1 MTDIEKS
8 SYGFYINNATI
19 SQENYSASLTPLQ
32 ISEKFVDYNHST
44 ILYKDTVFYL
54 HLYNSLYLALYKYN
68 DENNN
73 DVSKFTTLINN
84 LVIKLDTTTTII
96 TSPATSIGVLVTAG
110 TVASPTYTFTYY
122 TRFLITAYTNTL
134 GSVTKGQVLT
144 YTVTDKPSG
153 TILYTQN
160 NLNEYIN
167 YDGTTTDAYNAGL
180 TLYTLTFTP
189 AVSSDFT
196 VNTNKYYTRS
206 GSVGS
211 FVYTLIS
218 SQPNTYTSAT
228 NDNLTTTQ
236 ATAIANLALITSGNN
251 YTQIELYKLSS
262 STTANPLTYTSPTP
276 TIVFKVLTPTKYSFI
291 LNAVSGDSS
300 VSTSTSR
307 TVIDINPYYKDYL
320 KFTYKKYL
328 PILTNITDFYNPADL
343 TAAIIPITAKE
354 AVSGGAA
361 AIAETIYDLSINK
374 SSYSD
379 ITLPKTTDYTDNI
392 RQNLLKYILKDILNT
407 RPETIM
413 GYLLW
418 HKINFNVN
426 LYKLSIQYIIRA
438 NYLHNSDISTYKLLA
453 KDDLFK
459 SITLVVTTSSAQSA
473 GYPRSTY
480 LIATNTYIE
489 NMKTNIDTLTNNVFS
504 IDTNDYLS
512 NKYQYTTKIEN
523 LTKIKEDYE
532 KIQNSLNIAV
542 KEYNKHLKN
551 FTNIKQYA
559 SYIVIFLIILIIATI
574 IITILPTITPE
585 IKSTYYVITFIILS
599 IVTYFFNNRFNH
611 VNLYEKFTIQAD
623 PINYWSDKTNYAK
636 NHYYFYN
643 NTIDNITAFNEAVKK
658 LTNKVRNN
666 IYTIGDKTFTV
677 DANTYLY
684 KLYLEKKNQLEVN
697 RLKKVSLTNF
707 IESMK
712 KQVLYLFNIIVFI
725 SNLIIILLLGLMLY
739 SGVPF
744 LLPYIIA
751 LCVILTVI
759 LVVYF
764 MIAIIQ
770 PTRMIASKNYW
781 ANNRPDADILNNL

>member
-1 MTDIEKS
+1 MADEKKS
-8 SYGFYINNATI
+8 SYQLYIDNATI
-19 SQENYSASLTPLQ
+19 SQENYSASLTPEQ
-32 ISEKFVDYNHST
+32 ISNKFVNFDKST
-44 ILYKDTVFYL
+44 TLYRDTVFYL
-54 HLYNSLYLALYKYN
+54 HLYNSLYLALYKFN

-73 DVSKFTTLINN
+73 DVAKFKDLFTKLKIVFDKTTAIP
-84 LVIKLDTTTTII
+84 

-110 TVASPTYTFTYY
+110 SGTVASPYTYTFTYY
-122 TRFLITAYTNTL
+122 TTSLITAYSHTI
-134 GSVTKGQVLT
+134 GSVTNGQVLT
-144 YTVTDKPSG
+144 YTATTATVPVYTKNSSG
-153 TILYTQN
+153 VYTK
-160 NLNEYIN
+160 
-167 YDGTTTDAYNAGL
+167 YDGTADNAYKAGI

-189 AVSSDFT
+189 ALSTDFTTPETNIFYTRELVSS
-196 VNTNKYYTRS
+196 VY
-206 GSVGS
+206 
-211 FVYTLIS
+211 VYTKIAT
-218 SQPNTYTSAT
+218 QPTAFVTAT
-228 NDNLTTTQ
+228 NSDLTTTNTGTPSVITV
-236 ATAIANLALITSGNN
+236 ATDTTSIAVYKKTTTSGVISYPSINTVI
-251 YTQIELYKLSS
+251 YRVL
-262 STTANPLTYTSPTP
+262 AP
-276 TIVFKVLTPTKYSFI
+276 TIYTFNLT
-291 LNAVSGDSS
+291 AVSSAGS
-300 VSTSTSR
+300 VSTSSSDTP
-307 TVIDINPYYKDYL
+307 TIDINAYYNDYL

-328 PILTNITDFYNPADL
+328 PVLTSIGTYHDSTTLADV
-343 TAAIIPITAKE
+343 IIPDTSSA
-354 AVSGGAA
+354 
-361 AIAETIYDLSINK
+361 TIYLAAGFSK
-374 SSYSD
+374 S
-379 ITLPKTTDYTDNI
+379 TTSLFVKPETKEYTNDI
-392 RQNLLKYILKDILNT
+392 RQQMLKYILKDILSNNSH
-407 RPETIM
+407 ETIM
-413 GYLLW
+413 GYLMW
-418 HKINFNVN
+418 NKINFNIN

-438 NYLHNSDISTYKLLA
+438 NYLQNARINTNKFLAVDDFFTKQSGLTSVTPVLPEPLFFTSASATAKYGADILLNT
-453 KDDLFK
+453 K
-459 SITLVVTTSSAQSA
+459 
-473 GYPRSTY
+473 
-480 LIATNTYIE
+480 TYID
-489 NMKTNIDTLTNNVFS
+489 NMKTNIETLKSNNFD

-523 LTKIKEDYE
+523 LTNIKTDYE

-559 SYIVIFLIILIIATI
+559 SYVVIFLIILIIATI

-599 IVTYFFNNRFNH
+599 IVTYLFYNTFNH
-611 VNLYEKFTIQAD
+611 VNLYEKFTIQTD

-643 NTIDNITAFNEAVKK
+643 NTIANITAFNDAVKE

-666 IYTIGDKTFTV
+666 IYTVGDKTFTV

-744 LLPYIIA
+744 LLPYIIV

-781 ANNRPDADILNNL
+781 ANNRPDADLLNNL